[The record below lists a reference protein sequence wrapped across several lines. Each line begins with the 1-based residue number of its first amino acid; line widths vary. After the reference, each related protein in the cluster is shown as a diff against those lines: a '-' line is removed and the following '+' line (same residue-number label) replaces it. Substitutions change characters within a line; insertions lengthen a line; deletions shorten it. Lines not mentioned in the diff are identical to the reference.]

1 MPVQTLTAVDLDFCA
16 ACPQRGVAFPVPPY
30 SKRESRRQ
38 RPRQWRNGPI
48 PAASSWRTLPSQPRA
63 SLRSRESAQ
72 HGQAQFLGLLERDG
86 EARVL
91 LSTPARK
98 YLQPRECFEKKG
110 SPEPRSR
117 DPYRAA
123 GFVLIPTASS

>member
-1 MPVQTLTAVDLDFCA
+1 VFEETPHASGLA
-16 ACPQRGVAFPVPPY
+16 AGFFF
-30 SKRESRRQ
+30 
-38 RPRQWRNGPI
+38 RQWQGKLI
-48 PAASSWRTLPSQPRA
+48 AAASFLRTLPSQPRA